1 MQSVANKPIMLS
13 VFMLNIVMMSV
24 VAPKGTGRL
33 NAVDPLIRVACF
45 AKKQKNAFQYQK
57 ELIKRTRW

>member
-13 VFMLNIVMMSV
+13 VFMLNVVMTSV

-33 NAVDPLIRVACF
+33 NAVDPLRRVACF
-45 AKKQKNAFQYQK
+45 AKKQKNAFN
-57 ELIKRTRW
+57 IKRS